1 MSRNPEPESAHH
13 SDVSATRPKGA
24 ILPDPAHQAPDATPE
39 PRGEERA
46 GAIPQNRGWA
56 GGGPATGDPTAAGGN
71 RVVASTA
78 GNAEEQPDLPA
89 DRLPELPTGARRE
102 LSLPGGG
109 RRVSVA
115 QLEGLQL
122 RQGTHS
128 GDRFVRRA
136 RPAEEGFRRLG
147 PGHLEA
153 LPRTLQP
160 TTGIGRVF
168 DLIKRIV
175 IGSPLT
181 TAAAVHERL
190 NKTQAL
196 AVLSSDALSSVAY
209 ATEAVLGALL
219 IAGTGAFAYNIS
231 ISLAIALLIGIVV
244 FSYRQTI
251 YAYPKGGGSYI
262 VARSNLG
269 TIPGLIAAGSLL
281 TDYVLTVAVSISA
294 GVFAI
299 ISLAPAVANFRI
311 EACLVAIAMI
321 LLLNLRGLRE
331 AGTVFAVPTYVF
343 LATIF
348 LMLGLGLFQF
358 ATGTLGAVDQ
368 VRDII
373 PAGDA
378 TVGLVLLLAAFS
390 NGCTALTGIEAIS
403 DGVPAF
409 KPPES
414 RNAAQTL
421 VTLGVLLGTMF
432 LGISFLA
439 DHIVGIRPSTTESV
453 VSQIGRTV
461 FDPIPFFRIGDH
473 SGFWQVLQWATA
485 LILVLAANTSFSDF
499 PRLSFFLARDRFLPH
514 QFAFR
519 GDRLAY
525 SVGIITLAVL
535 AGSLIVLFN
544 GDTTALLPLYAI
556 GVFSSF
562 TLSQSGMVARWWRQR
577 TPGWQRS
584 AAVNGFGALTTFSVL
599 LILTWTKFAEGQAL
613 VTIGGFTIHAGAW
626 IILVVVP
633 VLMLMFLRI
642 HRHYAQV
649 SRALSLEQVD
659 PQVGWAA
666 AQGATLR
673 SNPLVNLPNADPLTA
688 VVPVQGEMLQRIE
701 HLVVMPVAGVN
712 QVTLR
717 TLAYARSITEN
728 VVAVHVAADEDA
740 EAVEKLE
747 GKWHKWVSDVPLVI
761 VDSPYRSLLR
771 PLLSYIDALHR
782 QQPDRVLTVLI
793 PEFVASRPWEHL
805 LHNQSALRLKGALL
819 FRPGIVVTS
828 VPYHI
833 AERTQA

>member
-1 MSRNPEPESAHH
+1 VPN
-13 SDVSATRPKGA
+13 
-24 ILPDPAHQAPDATPE
+24 
-39 PRGEERA
+39 
-46 GAIPQNRGWA
+46 
-56 GGGPATGDPTAAGGN
+56 
-71 RVVASTA
+71 
-78 GNAEEQPDLPA
+78 
-89 DRLPELPTGARRE
+89 GARHD
-102 LSLPGGG
+102 LSLPGGAK
-109 RRVSVA
+109 RVSLA
-115 QLEGLQL
+115 QLEGLQV

-160 TTGIGRVF
+160 TTGVGRVF
-168 DLIKRIV
+168 ELVKRIV

-219 IAGTGAFAYNIS
+219 LAGTRAFTYNIP

-299 ISLAPAVANFRI
+299 ISLAPAVTNFRV
-311 EACLVAIAMI
+311 EACLVAIAVI

-331 AGTVFAVPTYVF
+331 AGTIFAVPTYVF
-343 LATIF
+343 LAAIF
-348 LMLGLGLFQF
+348 AMLGLGLFQF

-378 TVGLVLLLAAFS
+378 TVGLVLLLSAFS

-439 DHIVGIRPSTTESV
+439 DHIAGVHPSTTESV

-525 SVGIITLAVL
+525 SFGILTLAVL
-535 AGSLIVLFN
+535 AGVLIMLFN

-562 TLSQSGMVARWWRQR
+562 TLSQSGMVARWWRLR

-584 AAVNGFGALTTFSVL
+584 AGVNGFGALTTLSVL

-613 VTIGGFTIHAGAW
+613 FTVGSFTIHAGAW

-633 VLMLMFLRI
+633 LLMLMFLRI
-642 HRHYAQV
+642 RRHYTQV

-659 PQVGWAA
+659 PQVGRAA
-666 AQGATLR
+666 AQGATFG
-673 SNPLVNLPNADPLTA
+673 SNPLVNLPNAAPLTA
-688 VVPVQGEMLQRIE
+688 VAPVQGEILQRIE
-701 HLVVMPVAGVN
+701 HLVVMPVAGLN

-717 TLAYARSITEN
+717 TLAYARSITGN

-740 EAVEKLE
+740 DAVEKLE
-747 GKWHKWVSDVPLVI
+747 AKWHKWVPDVPLVI

-793 PEFVASRPWEHL
+793 PEFVASRWWEHL
-805 LHNQSALRLKGALL
+805 LHNQSALRLKGSLL